1 MSLAST
7 KPYRPPNVPEAF
19 YENLK
24 YGFVGVQIS
33 LFFYG
38 IAAVL
43 FILCFTSHIQSFQ
56 SSSTHSFSGFM
67 AAFKSASRSKKLQ
80 LGYISALFACGTIV
94 IVADTWANVVVTL
107 DYPLYPGGSYFWAVT
122 HFSDPMFMLGQVPFQ
137 VTTWLADGF
146 MLYRCYVV
154 YTMTAGIWF
163 ILLIP
168 GLLYSCIHW
177 RVPELIM
184 VQNNLPM
191 IVSMRKTMGTDADSM
206 RMYTSVWT
214 ILVES
219 SALYGV
225 FSLWFIVT
233 YAIDHPLSKMLLPI
247 LGQVQVIAP
256 LLVALRLSR
265 KMAWTTKTSRSGVV
279 CPVSTVQFNDPGR
292 QNRSLGIETHLSFA
306 PGGQTGTSGSG
317 AESSEEVP
325 SEKAQV

>member
-1 MSLAST
+1 MASLASKFLCSST
-7 KPYRPPNVPEAF
+7 VRRFNSPKGSHDTHAF
-19 YENLK
+19 IL
-24 YGFVGVQIS
+24 
-33 LFFYG
+33 G

-146 MLYRCYVV
+146 MVCVNVIACMKETLITSTKLYRCYVV

-168 GLLYSCIHW
+168 GLLYLASIGALH
-177 RVPELIM
+177 
-184 VQNNLPM
+184 
-191 IVSMRKTMGTDADSM
+191 
-206 RMYTSVWT
+206 T
-214 ILVES
+214 I
-219 SALYGV
+219 
-225 FSLWFIVT
+225 
-233 YAIDHPLSKMLLPI
+233 
-247 LGQVQVIAP
+247 
-256 LLVALRLSR
+256 
-265 KMAWTTKTSRSGVV
+265 
-279 CPVSTVQFNDPGR
+279 
-292 QNRSLGIETHLSFA
+292 
-306 PGGQTGTSGSG
+306 
-317 AESSEEVP
+317 
-325 SEKAQV
+325 

>member
-1 MSLAST
+1 
-7 KPYRPPNVPEAF
+7 
-19 YENLK
+19 
-24 YGFVGVQIS
+24 
-33 LFFYG
+33 
-38 IAAVL
+38 
-43 FILCFTSHIQSFQ
+43 
-56 SSSTHSFSGFM
+56 
-67 AAFKSASRSKKLQ
+67 

-146 MLYRCYVV
+146 YGLYRCYVV

-168 GLLYSCIHW
+168 GLLYLASIGACTGI
-177 RVPELIM
+177 VLM

-191 IVSMRKTMGTDADSM
+191 MSVFNLISIALANFAITASLNMLITALISVRLILHSVSMRKTMGTDADSM

-247 LGQVQVIAP
+247 LGQVQVVAA
-256 LLVALRLSR
+256 LLIALRVSR
-265 KMAWTTKTSRSGVV
+265 GTAWARKT
-279 CPVSTVQFNDPGR
+279 
-292 QNRSLGIETHLSFA
+292 
-306 PGGQTGTSGSG
+306 
-317 AESSEEVP
+317 
-325 SEKAQV
+325 